1 MALQVKSPAT
11 RPDDLLVLS
20 LVVLYRF
27 LCQGEGNRKQG
38 GGRRREGM
46 GEGETDRDNF

>member
-1 MALQVKSPAT
+1 
-11 RPDDLLVLS
+11 LS
-20 LVVLYRF
+20 SYRF

-46 GEGETDRDNF
+46 GEGETEIIFNFREKEILILLIAPLLYSET

>member
-20 LVVLYRF
+20 LVVL
-27 LCQGEGNRKQG
+27 LSLPVP
-38 GGRRREGM
+38 GRREQ
-46 GEGETDRDNF
+46 ETGRG